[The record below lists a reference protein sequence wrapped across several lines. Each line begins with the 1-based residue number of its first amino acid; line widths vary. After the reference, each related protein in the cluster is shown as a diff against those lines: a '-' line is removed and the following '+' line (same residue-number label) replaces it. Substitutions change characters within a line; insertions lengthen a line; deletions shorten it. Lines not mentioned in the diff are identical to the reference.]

1 MVNLTAKQVSM
12 LSNSIFFKLDFEGE
26 WKVLTDFDG
35 NTFETMI
42 EAKTFVRENLGK
54 KHHVEL
60 SSFEQALMDN
70 GQWDN
75 IQIMKVNE
83 SLWEALKNTIEMH
96 TEQDPNIT
104 DVLINYQVKESNGVK
119 NIIKLNA
126 TLE

>member
-1 MVNLTAKQVSM
+1 MLKQ
-12 LSNSIFFKLDFEGE
+12 
-26 WKVLTDFDG
+26 
-35 NTFETMI
+35 
-42 EAKTFVRENLGK
+42 
-54 KHHVEL
+54 
-60 SSFEQALMDN
+60 
-70 GQWDN
+70 
-75 IQIMKVNE
+75 QIMKVNE